1 MSQRERKLLDKQGK
15 FLQVVQSGRTKEEVG
30 WIPGR
35 ILLSDKRLVLAGNQ
49 GKRTIPVSA
58 FNDIG
63 DRYDVNQAIARV
75 STYTAL
81 QYEDNNVL
89 LLSSS
94 KEPEEIEEAVF
105 RALLDHKMILAR
117 HPAVEGGVLQDTD
130 WHRAQ
135 VKIDHEEESVAVA
148 LTDGTFS
155 EIELDDIGTLSTSE
169 QLVMEENR
177 PVLKVEH
184 STDDGTSV
192 ETHLSGTERRC
203 RFLEALLREGEE
215 RSEVSVELS
224 YREEKVLMALHSGV
238 SPFEIPGFVGMDVE
252 EVEEVYERL
261 IDIEALEEIRK
272 RREVEMTARGRK
284 IAGGAMDDE

>member
-15 FLQVVQSGRTKEEVG
+15 FLQVIQSGRTKEDVG

-49 GKRTIPVSA
+49 GKRTIPVSSI
-58 FNDIG
+58 DDLG

-75 STYTAL
+75 STYTAI
-81 QYEDNNVL
+81 QYDGNNVL
-89 LLSSS
+89 LLTSS

-105 RALLDHKMILAR
+105 RAVLDHKMILSR
-117 HPAVEGGVLQDTD
+117 HPAVEGGVLKDTD

-135 VKIDHEEESVAVA
+135 VKIDHNEESVAIA
-148 LTDGTFS
+148 QTDGTFA
-155 EIELDDIGTLSTSE
+155 EIELDDIGTLSTAE
-169 QLVMEENR
+169 QLVLEENR
-177 PVLKVEH
+177 PVIKVEH

-203 RFLEALLREGEE
+203 RFLEALFREGEE
-215 RSEVSVELS
+215 RSEVSVDLS

-238 SPFEIPGFVGMDVE
+238 SPFEIPDFVGMEID

-261 IDIEALEEIRK
+261 IDIEALEEVRK